1 MHFRNTLESGKKY
14 CYTDVWMCDADG
26 TAYLVMDSWKREF
39 VSQNETDK
47 WNYFH
52 FGGNNSATYEWGA
65 TTESPYY
72 VDDLIINGSRIGPR
86 YFALL
91 NSTQDTTSPQ
101 PPGGL
106 KVK

>member
-1 MHFRNTLESGKKY
+1 MPEYDRKNEFGNRLLINYYRWSGH
-14 CYTDVWMCDADG
+14 
-26 TAYLVMDSWKREF
+26 
-39 VSQNETDK
+39 
-47 WNYFH
+47 FH
-52 FGGNNSATYEWGA
+52 FGCNNSATYQWVT
-65 TTESPYY
+65 TTESLYY